1 MGDVGI
7 DLLKPHYAPS
17 WIVAE
22 DTAYWE
28 VLYDDGTVLCE
39 AEGATYGQ
47 IDRARL
53 QSFRIVHSG
62 TIVFEVFPKNGTT
75 GHQLVYRRR
84 TDITGGV
91 GRDVEFIVGF
101 VPNAL
106 FGVDIQNGQYYEDAN
121 LLQTLT
127 PMPGEPPNL
136 LTDYLP
142 LALP

>member
-1 MGDVGI
+1 VGDVGI
-7 DLLKPHYAPS
+7 DLLKPRYVPS
-17 WIVAE
+17 LIVAE

-28 VLYDDGTVLCE
+28 ALYDDGSVLCE

-47 IDRARL
+47 IDRGRL
-53 QSFRIVHSG
+53 QSFRIIHNG

-84 TDITGGV
+84 TAISAGV

-101 VPNAL
+101 VPNS
-106 FGVDIQNGQYYEDAN
+106 FFVIDIQNGQYHEDPN
-121 LLQTLT
+121 ILQTLT

-136 LTDYLP
+136 LTDYLDVTR
-142 LALP
+142 A